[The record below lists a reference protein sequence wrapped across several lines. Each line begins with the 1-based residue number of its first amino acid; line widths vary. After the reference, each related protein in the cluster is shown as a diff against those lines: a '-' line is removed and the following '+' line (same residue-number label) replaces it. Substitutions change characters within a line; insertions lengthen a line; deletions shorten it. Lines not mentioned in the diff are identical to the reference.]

1 MQNSTSRFW
10 TALTK
15 INHKSIQ
22 ENGIDDEAKAAVPF
36 TVHEQIAKAMLRQ
49 GDIVSWTY
57 LILQWKLISRKCN
70 NAETLKTKLEE
81 ERGPRNSGRNRRK
94 ILWNN
99 LNATSFLKFFDD
111 SKRGYL
117 KELQVTET
125 NCQDSDM
132 KAKQIYGPIK
142 SLGMPTIQVR

>member
-15 INHKSIQ
+15 TNHKSIQ

-57 LILQWKLISRKCN
+57 LILQWNLISRKCN
-70 NAETLKTKLEE
+70 NAETLKTKSKRSAGQQIADETE
-81 ERGPRNSGRNRRK
+81 ER
-94 ILWNN
+94 L
-99 LNATSFLKFFDD
+99 
-111 SKRGYL
+111 
-117 KELQVTET
+117 
-125 NCQDSDM
+125 
-132 KAKQIYGPIK
+132 YGI
-142 SLGMPTIQVR
+142 T